1 MSMQRFMLVGGLLVL
16 TIAVGCS
23 GSDGAVTRPP
33 TLKVPTEQWSD
44 SVLRLAPNDPTAQET
59 IFGSVVDSSGGG
71 DSSHETPV
79 AGASVTLGSMMPPP
93 AAGQARSTAIEVLGH
108 IVADADG
115 RFLITSAP
123 KGYYYVGA
131 QSQVGDLRSG
141 ATEADLR
148 GANGAT
154 EVTIYVL
161 HGSQQ

>member
-1 MSMQRFMLVGGLLVL
+1 MGMQRLMLVRGLLAL

-23 GSDGAVTRPP
+23 KSDGAVTRPP
-33 TLKVPTEQWSD
+33 TLQVPTEQWSD
-44 SVLRLAPNDPTAQET
+44 SVLKLAPNDPAAEGM
-59 IFGSVVDSSGGG
+59 ILGIVVDSSGGG
-71 DSSHETPV
+71 DPSHETPV

-93 AAGQARSTAIEVLGH
+93 TAGQARSTAIEVLGH

-115 RFLITSAP
+115 RFLITSVP

-131 QSQVGDLRSG
+131 QSQAGELRAG

-148 GANGAT
+148 GANDAA

>member
-1 MSMQRFMLVGGLLVL
+1 MRMQRFMLVGGLLAL

-23 GSDGAVTRPP
+23 RSDGAVTRPP
-33 TLKVPTEQWSD
+33 TLQVPTKQWSD
-44 SVLRLAPNDPTAQET
+44 SVLTLTPNDPTAQGT
-59 IFGSVVDSSGGG
+59 IRGIVVDSSGGG
-71 DSSHETPV
+71 DPSHETPI

-93 AAGQARSTAIEVLGH
+93 ASGQARSTAIEVLGH

-115 RFLITSAP
+115 RFLITSVP

-131 QSQVGDLRSG
+131 QSQVGDLRAG

-148 GANGAT
+148 GANDAA